1 MTDLQNFI
9 ALYKS
14 FGIKCIVNVK
24 IDSDTS
30 ISDIKNQ
37 HIYLSDMCFKN
48 EQKHTNSDKFDGY
61 VDFYSEV
68 IFDEK
73 GKFLSQGFW
82 E

>member
-1 MTDLQNFI
+1 MTDLKKFI
-9 ALYKS
+9 KLYKS

-37 HIYLSDMCFKN
+37 HIYLGDVRFDDGRKGTVSA
-48 EQKHTNSDKFDGY
+48 KFDGY
-61 VDFYSEV
+61 LDFYSEV